1 MMDRP
6 EEPIKGSAAYTAPE
20 LKRQAMSSTD
30 RPLEIKSDCWSAGC
44 ILFVTL
50 TGRPAFNYSEF
61 PVQAEKGKY
70 VVPKYVPKDVTDFL
84 ATLLEVDYN
93 KRADAASAYEA
104 AQALAGRYQREED
117 DEEDPESPK
126 SLGGVDLS

>member
-1 MMDRP
+1 RIIESNLVLGNYSLSSRLFENNAMMDRP

-84 ATLLEVDYN
+84 ATLLE
-93 KRADAASAYEA
+93 
-104 AQALAGRYQREED
+104 
-117 DEEDPESPK
+117 
-126 SLGGVDLS
+126 